1 MRQARKAW
9 QVAEGHHYHGLRTHF
24 AALASVVF
32 SALKTESRSDNRFT
46 DEVVSD
52 PDTLEIAHE
61 VDDRRAPR
69 LLSPRLPSSRQ
80 TEEKNRAR
88 CIFCWILG
96 HYISV
101 TSRVGDGIA

>member
-1 MRQARKAW
+1 M
-9 QVAEGHHYHGLRTHF
+9 AEGHHYHGLRTHF

-69 LLSPRLPSSRQ
+69 LLSPSASSEQ
-80 TEEKNRAR
+80 VVSDE
-88 CIFCWILG
+88 LQ
-96 HYISV
+96 
-101 TSRVGDGIA
+101 

>member
-32 SALKTESRSDNRFT
+32 SALKTENRSDNRYT
-46 DEVVSD
+46 EVVSD

-80 TEEKNRAR
+80 TEEKRTVPDVFFAGYWG
-88 CIFCWILG
+88 IT
-96 HYISV
+96 SV
-101 TSRVGDGIA
+101 